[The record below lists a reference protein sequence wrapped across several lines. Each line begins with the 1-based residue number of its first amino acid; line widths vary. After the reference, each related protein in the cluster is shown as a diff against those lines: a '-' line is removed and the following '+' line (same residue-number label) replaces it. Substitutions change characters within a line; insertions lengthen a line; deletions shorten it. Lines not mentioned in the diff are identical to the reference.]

1 METFDTLASRISYVV
16 KTTCKT
22 KTEFARRLKV
32 SQAFISQMCSGAAK
46 PSERTITDICQIFGV
61 DEIWLRTGDGQPFR
75 EQTKEEVL
83 AEVFS
88 KAKVSPDIRNRFVQA
103 FAKLPD
109 EDFAAMEKILL
120 HIIEQVAQSHE
131 TSQSPPS
138 AKKEE
143 TP

>member
-16 KTTCKT
+16 KSTCKT
-22 KTEFARRLKV
+22 KTEFARLLKV
-32 SQAFISQMCSGAAK
+32 SQAFVSQMCSGAAK

-61 DEIWLRTGDGQPFR
+61 DEIWLRTGDGEPFR

-88 KAKVSPDIRNRFVQA
+88 KAKVDVDTRSRLAQA
-103 FAKLPD
+103 FARLPV
-109 EDFAAMEKILL
+109 EDYEAMEKILL
-120 HIIEQVAQSHE
+120 HIIEQVAQSHKTPQE
-131 TSQSPPS
+131 PPS
-138 AKKEE
+138 AEKEE